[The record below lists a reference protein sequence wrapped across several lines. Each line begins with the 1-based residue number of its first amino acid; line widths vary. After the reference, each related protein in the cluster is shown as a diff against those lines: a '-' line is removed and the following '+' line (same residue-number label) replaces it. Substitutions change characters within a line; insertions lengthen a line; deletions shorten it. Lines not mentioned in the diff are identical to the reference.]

1 MQTKMNVYVTVKP
14 RVESRELYER
24 LRPYDANVTDV
35 GDKVYV
41 YTEIDIREDA
51 VEHIIAICKE
61 YGDCSVDAHM
71 VNEKAPS
78 E

>member
-14 RVESRELYER
+14 RVKSRELYER
-24 LRPYDANVTDV
+24 LLPYKANVTDI

-51 VEHIIAICKE
+51 IEHILKICKG

-71 VNEKAPS
+71 VDEKAPS